1 MSDQWS
7 QAPDSALGSG
17 SPVGSGSPLGPGSG
31 SEPDPGTPVR
41 PDARPGAWPE
51 QDQEGR
57 RAWLTAVQ
65 ERYFARQ
72 DLPPDAPAGR
82 TYVLDGR
89 HITDRSALFLALGE
103 AVNGPG
109 GYFGANLDAL
119 NDCLRGG
126 FGATAPF
133 TLDWQDSG
141 TARSHLM
148 AYFDSTLDV
157 LADHG
162 VEVHLG

>member
-7 QAPDSALGSG
+7 QAPGTGSDRAAG
-17 SPVGSGSPLGPGSG
+17 SDPESG
-31 SEPDPGTPVR
+31 SEPGAEPGSESGAEPGTPTR
-41 PDARPGAWPE
+41 TGAWPE

-57 RAWLTAVQ
+57 RAWLTALQ
-65 ERYFARQ
+65 ERHFARHEV
-72 DLPPDAPAGR
+72 PPDAPAGR

-89 HITDRSALFLALGE
+89 YITDRPALFLALGE

-109 GYFGANLDAL
+109 GYFGADLDAL

-141 TARSHLM
+141 TARTHLM

-157 LADHG
+157 LAEHG
-162 VEVHLG
+162 IEVHLR